1 MKKTELEHFKALT
14 DVFLN
19 SITRKNYTLV
29 STISR
34 FLYDAFRKERDKAGD
49 TPVVYPNSYYELI
62 YKTIEEL
69 AQLNNRKFASIE
81 KRTVGGIWLLGELQ
95 GSKISDSTYTW
106 LWRNLILAIQYEKD
120 DMILDHWETS
130 HQYISYSLDFIQPDY
145 DYSSGKLEVKNKEQV
160 NNRKQER
167 EKFLEFHYALGGLL
181 MYKNQ
186 YSCIKKI
193 FDYTTSQPPKYELL
207 PDSMSEIF
215 HFYNELRDPYE
226 MKYPWISSQYPFP
239 DLRGMSSDYIIKK
252 WISSYFAV
260 LFLRQYTIAPYLIT
274 MKPLDY
280 PVLPKTQSE
289 IKNWI
294 DGLDFFKKLVSEHL
308 NNKELL
314 SSMNLDF
321 ITHDWCESN
330 HKKHP
335 LDFIDTLKEKLL
347 NEYQQNA
354 ITIPISK
361 EKIAQFE
368 NSTKEII
375 ENRIDSF
382 NKISRK
388 ADITGETDK
397 WYVNGQQ
404 MLQSKDAF
412 SEKPEV
418 HHIDFDSFLASVL
431 SRNISEGIASTFF
444 YKKSETY
451 LLKQEDIFKA
461 IDRLKINN
469 EYLIVSFGINIEH
482 YINNLKIPNLSLQ
495 KYKDI
500 DICSYNGSR
509 PVDSSLFL
517 LKKTDLPF
525 ISTKEI
531 EKEQIDKYSLNKIS
545 DSMNL
550 YTSILDLNETS
561 KEIFNENKDGKE
573 EDEIRKSVLMSIIIS
588 TEIKWKKNVNVINL
602 IEYSKYRQKGL
613 PNNLNEIAKE
623 E

>member
-1 MKKTELEHFKALT
+1 MKKTELEHFKALI

-19 SITRKNYTLV
+19 SIARKNYTLV

-34 FLYDAFRKERDKAGD
+34 FLYDAFKKERDKAGNN
-49 TPVVYPNSYYELI
+49 PVVYPNAYYELI
-62 YKTIEEL
+62 YKTIEDL
-69 AQLNNRKFASIE
+69 AQLNNRKFAAIE
-81 KRTVGGIWLLGELQ
+81 KRTSGGIWLLGELQ
-95 GSKISDSTYTW
+95 GHKISDITYTW

-120 DMILDHWETS
+120 NMILDHWETS

-145 DYSSGKLEVKNKEQV
+145 NYSSSKLEIKNEEQV

-181 MYKNQ
+181 MYKHR
-186 YSCIKKI
+186 YLCIKQI
-193 FDYTTSQPPKYELL
+193 FDYTTSHPPKYELL
-207 PDSMSEIF
+207 PDSMSDIF
-215 HFYNELRDPYE
+215 HFYNEFRDPYE
-226 MKYPWISSQYPFP
+226 MKYTWISSQYPFP
-239 DLRGMSSDYIIKK
+239 DLRGINSDYVIKK
-252 WISSYFAV
+252 WISSYFAI
-260 LFLRQYTIAPYLIT
+260 LFLRQYTINPYLIT
-274 MKPLDY
+274 MKPLDF
-280 PVLPKTQSE
+280 PILPKTQSE

-294 DGLDFFKKLVSEHL
+294 DGLDFFKNLVSEHL
-308 NNKELL
+308 NNKELI

-321 ITHDWCESN
+321 ITPEWCELN
-330 HKKHP
+330 EKIYP

-347 NEYQQNA
+347 NEYKQNA

-375 ENRIDSF
+375 EKRIDSF
-382 NKISRK
+382 NHLSNKV
-388 ADITGETDK
+388 DFTGETDK
-397 WYVNGQQ
+397 WYVNGQR

-412 SEKPEV
+412 SETPEV

-431 SRNISEGIASTFF
+431 SRNISDGIASTFF
-444 YKKSETY
+444 YKKSDSY

-461 IDRLKINN
+461 IDKLNISN

-482 YINNLKIPNLSLQ
+482 YINYLKVPNLSLQ

-500 DICSYNGSR
+500 EIHTYDGSR
-509 PVDSSLFL
+509 LVGSSLFL

-525 ISTKEI
+525 ISTKNI
-531 EKEQIDKYSLNKIS
+531 EKEQIEKYSLNKIS
-545 DSMNL
+545 DSINL
-550 YTSILDLNETS
+550 HTSIIDLNTTT
-561 KEIFNENKDGKE
+561 KEIFNENKDSKE

-602 IEYSKYRQKGL
+602 VEYSEYRQKGL
-613 PNNLNEIAKE
+613 PNSLNDITKE

>member
-34 FLYDAFRKERDKAGD
+34 FLYDAYKKERDKAGHK
-49 TPVVYPNSYYELI
+49 PVVYPNSYYELI

-81 KRTVGGIWLLGELQ
+81 KKTVGGIWLLGELQ
-95 GSKISDSTYTW
+95 GSKISDNTYTW

-120 DMILDHWETS
+120 NMILDHWETS
-130 HQYISYSLDFIQPDY
+130 HQYISYSLGFIQPDY
-145 DYSSGKLEVKNKEQV
+145 DYSSGKLEVKNNEQV

-181 MYKNQ
+181 MYKNR
-186 YSCIKKI
+186 YSCIKQI
-193 FDYTTSQPPKYELL
+193 FEYTTSHPPKYELL
-207 PDSMSEIF
+207 PDSMSDIF
-215 HFYNELRDPYE
+215 HFYNEFRDPYE

-239 DLRGMSSDYIIKK
+239 DLRGMNSDYVIKK

-274 MKPLDY
+274 MKPLDF
-280 PVLPKTQSE
+280 PALPKTQSE

-308 NNKELL
+308 NNKELI

-321 ITHDWCESN
+321 ITPEWSESN

-335 LDFIDTLKEKLL
+335 LDFIDSLKEKLL

-375 ENRIDSF
+375 EKRINSF
-382 NKISRK
+382 NKVSRK
-388 ADITGETDK
+388 ADISGETDK
-397 WYVNGQQ
+397 WYVNGQR

-412 SEKPEV
+412 SENPEV
-418 HHIDFDSFLASVL
+418 HHIDFDSFIASVL
-431 SRNISEGIASTFF
+431 SRNISDGIASTFF

-461 IDRLKINN
+461 IDKLNINN

-482 YINNLKIPNLSLQ
+482 YINYLKIPNLSLQ
-495 KYKDI
+495 NYKDI
-500 DICSYNGSR
+500 EIHSYNGSR
-509 PVDSSLFL
+509 LVDSSLFL

-525 ISTKEI
+525 ISTKAI
-531 EKEQIDKYSLNKIS
+531 EKVQIDKYSLYKIS
-545 DSMNL
+545 DSINL

-561 KEIFNENKDGKE
+561 EEIFNKNKDGKE

>member
-1 MKKTELEHFKALT
+1 MKKTDLVHFRALT

-19 SITRKNYTLV
+19 SITRKNYSLV

-34 FLYDAFRKERDKAGD
+34 FLYDAYKKERDKAGD
-49 TPVVYPNSYYELI
+49 KPVVYPNSYYELI

-95 GSKISDSTYTW
+95 GSKISDITYTW

-120 DMILDHWETS
+120 NMILDYWETS

-145 DYSSGKLEVKNKEQV
+145 DYSLGKIEVKNKDQV

-181 MYKNQ
+181 MYKNR
-186 YSCIKKI
+186 YSCIKQI
-193 FDYTTSQPPKYELL
+193 FDYTTSHPPKYELL
-207 PDSMSEIF
+207 PDSMSDIF
-215 HFYNELRDPYE
+215 HFYNEFRDPYE
-226 MKYPWISSQYPFP
+226 MKYPWISSLYPFP
-239 DLRGMSSDYIIKK
+239 DLRGINSDYVIKK

-260 LFLRQYTIAPYLIT
+260 LFLRQYTIAPYLIA

-289 IKNWI
+289 IKHWI
-294 DGLDFFKKLVSEHL
+294 DGLDFFRKLVSEHL
-308 NNKELL
+308 NNKELV
-314 SSMNLDF
+314 SSMSLEF
-321 ITHDWCESN
+321 ITPDWCKSN

-347 NEYQQNA
+347 HEYKQNA

-361 EKIAQFE
+361 EKIAQFN

-375 ENRIDSF
+375 ERRIDSF
-382 NKISRK
+382 QNVSRK
-388 ADITGETDK
+388 TDITGETDK

-412 SEKPEV
+412 SEKPEM
-418 HHIDFDSFLASVL
+418 HYIDFDSFLASVI
-431 SRNISEGIASTFF
+431 SRNISDGIASTFF

-451 LLKQEDIFKA
+451 LLKQEDIFRA
-461 IDRLKINN
+461 IDKLNINN
-469 EYLIVSFGINIEH
+469 EYAIVSFGINIEH
-482 YINNLKIPNLSLQ
+482 YINYFKIPNLSLQ
-495 KYKDI
+495 KYKNI
-500 DICSYNGSR
+500 DLYSYSGSR
-509 PVDSSLFL
+509 LVHSSIFL
-517 LKKTDLPF
+517 LKKTDLPL
-525 ISTKEI
+525 ISSIAI
-531 EKEQIDKYSLNKIS
+531 EKEQIDKYSLDKIS
-545 DSMNL
+545 DSINL

-561 KEIFNENKDGKE
+561 EEIFNENKDGKE
-573 EDEIRKSVLMSIIIS
+573 DDEIRKSVLVSIIIS
-588 TEIKWKKNVNVINL
+588 IEIKWKKNVNVINL
-602 IEYSKYRQKGL
+602 IEYSKYRQEGL